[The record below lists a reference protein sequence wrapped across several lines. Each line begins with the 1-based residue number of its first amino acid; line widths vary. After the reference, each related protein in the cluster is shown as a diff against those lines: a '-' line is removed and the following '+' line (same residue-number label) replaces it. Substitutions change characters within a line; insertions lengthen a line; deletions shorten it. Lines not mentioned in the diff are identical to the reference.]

1 MRDGLFDLR
10 TQAKALSAAIVFA
23 AGVSVTTS
31 LPARAVDDG
40 QANFFDTLLGILT
53 ISPTERN
60 DAKAEI
66 DYRERAPLVLPP
78 RMELRQP
85 QEAGATRSAAWPL
98 DPDVVKRRKAA
109 LEASRAKGSPAKG
122 NDVLSKQEL
131 NSGRYA
137 GTAVEPPQQPRCGD
151 NQHNCLYVNPDELR
165 NGAALDQS
173 TKEVA
178 VGEEPDREYLTQPPK
193 GYRVATKKVQATF
206 DAPFKQKDEQADPKN
221 YWKSKPVE
229 E

>member
-1 MRDGLFDLR
+1 MRDTLLDLK
-10 TQAKALSAAIVFA
+10 TQAKAWSAAIAF
-23 AGVSVTTS
+23 AGVSMTTS
-31 LPARAVDDG
+31 LPALALDDG
-40 QANFFDTLLGILT
+40 QASIFDTVLGLLT
-53 ISPTERN
+53 VSPYERN
-60 DAKAEI
+60 NAKAEI

-78 RMELRQP
+78 KMELRQP
-85 QEAGATRSAAWPL
+85 QEPGAARSAAWPL

-137 GTAVEPPQQPRCGD
+137 GTAAEPQQPRCGD

-165 NGAALDQS
+165 SGSALDQS

-193 GYRVATKKVQATF
+193 GYRVSTKKTQATF